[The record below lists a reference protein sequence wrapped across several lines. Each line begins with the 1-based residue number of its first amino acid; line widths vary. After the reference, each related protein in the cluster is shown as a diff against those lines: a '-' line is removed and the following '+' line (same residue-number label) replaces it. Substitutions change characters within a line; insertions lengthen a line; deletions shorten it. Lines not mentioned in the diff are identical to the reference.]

1 MLTSRFSVLLS
12 TSAPLLTPTGW
23 TFQCDVGRR
32 LTPIHRRSQRLIT
45 LFVFNRP
52 QERIRPHRYI
62 SCCCA
67 THAGH
72 PAGSR
77 WLAQSS
83 EFQNGLHCSASCCAL
98 KRSDSHRALR
108 RFLETS
114 MKGKAFHRLSMRQG
128 VRRISTRIWRPIYF
142 ASRLQTPFF
151 KPFSGLL

>member
-32 LTPIHRRSQRLIT
+32 LTPIHCRSQRLIT

-67 THAGH
+67 TRAGH

-83 EFQNGLHCSASCCAL
+83 AFREGLHLTASCCAL
-98 KRSDSHRALR
+98 SDQIAIERRAGSCIPTHGQAKLIASARDKHSSESPLAFWRYTLRMARSKH
-108 RFLETS
+108 
-114 MKGKAFHRLSMRQG
+114 
-128 VRRISTRIWRPIYF
+128 
-142 ASRLQTPFF
+142 
-151 KPFSGLL
+151 